1 MPPTSS
7 VGTLGGLRR
16 WPELVGDES
25 SLLVDTVAPGV
36 LRLSEAVVSERERAY
51 FYLLIG
57 HDADCLIDGGW
68 GFCSSLDALRPDRSK
83 PLLAIA
89 THSHFDHI
97 GLLHLAGTR
106 YGHPAEA
113 AVFAD
118 PHPVATQA
126 LPYLDGLEALA
137 GGGRI
142 DPASVRQR
150 ACPLDALLAEG
161 GTVDIGGR
169 ALTVLHTPGHSPGS
183 LTILDAA
190 NGLLFCADVVHDGHI
205 WDDIPG
211 TDRGALL
218 RSHDRLLE
226 VDFALACP
234 GHGAILS
241 RAAFQDR
248 IARYRRDI
256 GA

>member
-1 MPPTSS
+1 
-7 VGTLGGLRR
+7 VAAVRAGRR
-16 WPELVGDES
+16 WQDLVGDEAG
-25 SLLVDTVAPGV
+25 LIVDALAPGV
-36 LRLSEAVVSERERAY
+36 LRLSEAIVSEQERSY
-51 FYLLIG
+51 FYLLLG
-57 HDADCLIDGGW
+57 RDADCLIDGGW
-68 GFCSSLDALRPDRSK
+68 GFCSSLGTLRPDASK

-97 GLLHLAGTR
+97 GLLHLAAKR
-106 YGHPAEA
+106 FGHPAEA

-118 PHPVATQA
+118 PDPIATQA
-126 LPYLDGLEALA
+126 LPYLEGRGVLA
-137 GGGRI
+137 GEGQI
-142 DPASVRQR
+142 DPASVRQFP
-150 ACPLDALLAEG
+150 CSLDGLFQEGQSFDIGDRSLLA
-161 GTVDIGGR
+161 
-169 ALTVLHTPGHSPGS
+169 LHTPGHSPGS
-183 LTILDAA
+183 LTIVDVE

-211 TDRGALL
+211 ADRDALL
-218 RSHDRLLE
+218 RSHERLIE

-248 IARYRRDI
+248 TARYRRDI

>member
-1 MPPTSS
+1 LDAP
-7 VGTLGGLRR
+7 RR
-16 WPELVGDES
+16 WQELVGVEAG
-25 SLLVDTVAPGV
+25 LIVDPVAPGV
-36 LRLSEAVVSERERAY
+36 LRLSEAVVSERERSY
-51 FYLLIG
+51 FYLLVG
-57 HDADCLIDGGW
+57 RDADCLIDGGW
-68 GFCSSLDALRPDRSK
+68 GFCSSLVALRPEPSK

-97 GLLHLAGTR
+97 GLLHLAGNR

-113 AVFAD
+113 AVFAE
-118 PHPVATQA
+118 PNPFATQV

-142 DPASVRQR
+142 DPASVRQH
-150 ACPLDALLAEG
+150 ACPLDAFLDEG
-161 GTVDIGGR
+161 GTLDIGGR
-169 ALTVLHTPGHSPGS
+169 SLTALHTPGHSPGS

-211 TDRGALL
+211 ADQSLLL
-218 RSHDRLLE
+218 RSHERLLE

-241 RAAFQDR
+241 PAAFQHR